1 MSFTQDQLTALEA
14 AIASGTMI
22 VHYGDKY
29 IRYQT
34 TADMIK
40 ARDIMRDQLSAGNP
54 TSRTSLTG
62 FCKD

>member
-1 MSFTQDQLTALEA
+1 MAFTQTQLDALET
-14 AIASGTMI
+14 AIASGSLI

-34 TADMIK
+34 TTDMIK
-40 ARDIMRDQLSAGNP
+40 ARDIMRDQLNAGNP
-54 TSRTSLTG
+54 TTRTSLTG